1 MSLIANLSYAANDI
15 LAVTYFS
22 TSLLNNIVCNEQN
35 QYYRISSEYVNS
47 QIFMK
52 NIWILCIS

>member
-1 MSLIANLSYAANDI
+1 MPTEVMSLIANLSYAANDI

-52 NIWILCIS
+52 NI

>member
-1 MSLIANLSYAANDI
+1 MPTEVMSLIANLSYAANDI

-22 TSLLNNIVCNEQN
+22 TSLLNNIVCDEQN

-52 NIWILCIS
+52 NI